1 MEKPEY
7 FKWNPIFVYYKDNIP
22 DNIPLSMQDEPYIDN
37 FTNEIRWRKIMT
49 PSKIYLN
56 NKHNIDYTSIDNW
69 PNLFK
74 K

>member
-7 FKWNPIFVYYKDNIP
+7 FKWNPVFAHYKDNMP
-22 DNIPLSMQDEPYIDN
+22 DNIPLSLQDEPYMDI
-37 FTNEIRWRKIMT
+37 FTYEIRWRKILA

-56 NKHNIDYTSIDNW
+56 NQHNIDYTSIDNW